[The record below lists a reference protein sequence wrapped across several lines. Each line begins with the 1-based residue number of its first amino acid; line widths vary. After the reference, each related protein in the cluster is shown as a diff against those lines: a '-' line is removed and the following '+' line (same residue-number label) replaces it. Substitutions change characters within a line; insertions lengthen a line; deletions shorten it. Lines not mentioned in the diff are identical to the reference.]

1 MTERTMTKGIGVT
14 ETLSVIIPL
23 KDERDNLRILH
34 GKIHEALTPALGRLI
49 QDYEIVFVDDGSTDG
64 SDRVLVEL
72 SRTDPR
78 TKVVRLRRN
87 FGQTPA
93 LQAGIDHSL
102 GSLIATL
109 DGDLQNDPADLPM
122 MIETLNADPDAPLD
136 AVFGERARR
145 QDALLIRKVPS
156 RIANWI
162 IRYVTGSPI
171 RDMGCTIRVFR
182 RDLAESLPLYGEM
195 HRFIPVLCLMHGA
208 RIVQIPVQHHA
219 RIHGQTKYNL
229 TRTFRVILDLI
240 TIKFLSSYVTRP
252 MHLMGGCGLVSL
264 CLGVISLVIAL
275 LMKST
280 SGIFLTGNPFL
291 LLSALLV
298 MVAFQFF
305 SMGLLGEL
313 LTRTYFESTRRRGY
327 TVRST
332 QNLAGHS
339 LPHEHR
345 RAA

>member
-1 MTERTMTKGIGVT
+1 MTPSAT
-14 ETLSVIIPL
+14 ETLSVIVPL

-34 GKIHEALTPALGRLI
+34 GKIAEALTPVLGRLI
-49 QDYEIVFVDDGSTDG
+49 NDYEVVFVDDGSTDG
-64 SDRVLVEL
+64 SDRILADIA
-72 SRTDPR
+72 RIDPR
-78 TKVVRLRRN
+78 TRVVRLRRN

-109 DGDLQNDPADLPM
+109 DGDLQNDPADLPA
-122 MIETLNADPDAPLD
+122 MIEQLQADPEAPLD

-145 QDALLIRKVPS
+145 QDALIIRKIPS
-156 RIANWI
+156 RIANWL

-208 RIVQIPVQHHA
+208 RIMQIPVRHHA

-240 TIKFLSSYVTRP
+240 TIKFLSSFVTRP
-252 MHLMGGCGLVSL
+252 MHLMGGCGLASL
-264 CLGVISLVIAL
+264 CLGLIFLITAIV
-275 LMKST
+275 MKST

-291 LLSALLV
+291 LLSALMV

-313 LTRTYFESTRRRGY
+313 LTRTYFESTRRRAY

-332 QNLAGHS
+332 QNLPMKNA
-339 LPHEHR
+339 PQEHR

>member
-1 MTERTMTKGIGVT
+1 MTPLVT
-14 ETLSVIIPL
+14 ETLSVIVPL
-23 KDERDNLRILH
+23 KDERDNLSILH
-34 GKIHEALTPALGRLI
+34 AKIAEALTPTLGRLI
-49 QDYEIVFVDDGSTDG
+49 NDYEVVFVDDGSTDG
-64 SDRVLVEL
+64 SDRILAEIA
-72 SRTDPR
+72 RRDPR
-78 TKVVRLRRN
+78 TRIVRLRRN

-93 LQAGIDHSL
+93 LQAGIDYSL

-109 DGDLQNDPADLPM
+109 DGDLQNDPADLPA
-122 MIETLNADPDAPLD
+122 MIEMLQADPEAPLD

-145 QDALLIRKVPS
+145 QDALLIRKIPS
-156 RIANWI
+156 RIANGL

-171 RDMGCTIRVFR
+171 KDMGCTIRVFR
-182 RDLAESLPLYGEM
+182 RELAESLPLYGEM

-208 RIVQIPVQHHA
+208 RIMQIPVRHHA

-240 TIKFLSSYVTRP
+240 TIKFLSSFVTRP
-252 MHLMGGCGLVSL
+252 MHLMGGCGLISL
-264 CLGVISLVIAL
+264 CLGLVFLITAIV
-275 LMKST
+275 MKST
-280 SGIFLTGNPFL
+280 NGIFLTGNPFL
-291 LLSALLV
+291 LLSALMV

-313 LTRTYFESTRRRGY
+313 LTRTYFESTRRRAY

-332 QNLAGHS
+332 QNL
-339 LPHEHR
+339 PHRITPQEHR

>member
-1 MTERTMTKGIGVT
+1 MTPSAT
-14 ETLSVIIPL
+14 ETLSVIVPL

-34 GKIHEALTPALGRLI
+34 AKIAEALTPVLGRLI
-49 QDYEIVFVDDGSTDG
+49 NDYEVVFVDDGSSDG
-64 SDRVLVEL
+64 SERILADIARI
-72 SRTDPR
+72 DPR
-78 TKVVRLRRN
+78 TRVVRLRRN

-109 DGDLQNDPADLPM
+109 DGDLQNDPADLPA
-122 MIETLNADPDAPLD
+122 MIEQLQADPEAPLD

-145 QDALLIRKVPS
+145 QDALIIRKIPS
-156 RIANWI
+156 RIANWL

-208 RIVQIPVQHHA
+208 RIIQIPVRHHA

-240 TIKFLSSYVTRP
+240 TIKFLSSFVTRP
-252 MHLMGGCGLVSL
+252 MHLMGGCGLASL
-264 CLGVISLVIAL
+264 CLGLIFLITAIV
-275 LMKST
+275 MKST

-291 LLSALLV
+291 LLSALMV

-313 LTRTYFESTRRRGY
+313 LTRTYFESTRRRAY

-332 QNLAGHS
+332 QNLPLKNA
-339 LPHEHR
+339 PQEHR

>member
-1 MTERTMTKGIGVT
+1 MTPAAT
-14 ETLSVIIPL
+14 ETLSVIVPL

-34 GKIHEALTPALGRLI
+34 AKIAEALTPVLGRLI
-49 QDYEIVFVDDGSTDG
+49 NDYEVVFVDDGSTDG
-64 SDRVLVEL
+64 SDRILADIA
-72 SRTDPR
+72 RIDPR
-78 TKVVRLRRN
+78 TRVVRLRRN

-109 DGDLQNDPADLPM
+109 DGDLQNDPADLPA
-122 MIETLNADPDAPLD
+122 MIEQLQADPEAPLD

-145 QDALLIRKVPS
+145 QDALIIRKIPS
-156 RIANWI
+156 RIANWL

-208 RIVQIPVQHHA
+208 RIIQIPVRHHA

-240 TIKFLSSYVTRP
+240 TIKFLSSFVTRP
-252 MHLMGGCGLVSL
+252 MHLMGGCGLASL
-264 CLGVISLVIAL
+264 CLGLIFLITAIV
-275 LMKST
+275 MKST

-291 LLSALLV
+291 LLSALMV

-313 LTRTYFESTRRRGY
+313 LTRTYFESTRRRAY

-332 QNLAGHS
+332 QNLPMKNA
-339 LPHEHR
+339 PQEHR

>member
-1 MTERTMTKGIGVT
+1 MTPSAT
-14 ETLSVIIPL
+14 ETLSVIVPL

-34 GKIHEALTPALGRLI
+34 AKIAEALTPVLGRLI
-49 QDYEIVFVDDGSTDG
+49 NDYEVVFVDDGSTDG
-64 SDRVLVEL
+64 SDRILADIA
-72 SRTDPR
+72 RIDPR
-78 TKVVRLRRN
+78 TRVVRLRRN

-109 DGDLQNDPADLPM
+109 DGDLQNDPADLPA
-122 MIETLNADPDAPLD
+122 MIEQLQADPEAPLD

-145 QDALLIRKVPS
+145 QDALIIRKIPS
-156 RIANWI
+156 RIANWL

-208 RIVQIPVQHHA
+208 RIIQIPVRHHA

-240 TIKFLSSYVTRP
+240 TIKFLSSFVTRP
-252 MHLMGGCGLVSL
+252 MHLMGGCGLASL
-264 CLGVISLVIAL
+264 CLGLIFLITAIV
-275 LMKST
+275 MKST

-291 LLSALLV
+291 LLSALMV

-313 LTRTYFESTRRRGY
+313 LTRTYFESTRRRAY

-332 QNLAGHS
+332 QNLPLKTA
-339 LPHEHR
+339 PQEHR

>member
-1 MTERTMTKGIGVT
+1 MTPAAT
-14 ETLSVIIPL
+14 ETLSVIVPL

-34 GKIHEALTPALGRLI
+34 AKIAEALTPVLGRLI
-49 QDYEIVFVDDGSTDG
+49 NDYEVVFVDDGSTDG
-64 SDRVLVEL
+64 SDRILADIA
-72 SRTDPR
+72 RIDPR
-78 TKVVRLRRN
+78 TRVVRLRRN

-109 DGDLQNDPADLPM
+109 DGDLQNDPADLPA
-122 MIETLNADPDAPLD
+122 MIEQLQADPEAPLD

-145 QDALLIRKVPS
+145 QDALIIRKIPS
-156 RIANWI
+156 RIANWL

-208 RIVQIPVQHHA
+208 RIIQIPVRHHA

-240 TIKFLSSYVTRP
+240 TIKFLSSFVTRP
-252 MHLMGGCGLVSL
+252 MHLMGGCGLASL
-264 CLGVISLVIAL
+264 CLGLIFLITAIV
-275 LMKST
+275 MKST

-291 LLSALLV
+291 LLSALMV

-313 LTRTYFESTRRRGY
+313 LTRTYFESTRRRAY

-332 QNLAGHS
+332 QNLPLKTA
-339 LPHEHR
+339 PQEHR

>member
-1 MTERTMTKGIGVT
+1 MTPSAT
-14 ETLSVIIPL
+14 ETLSVIVPL

-34 GKIHEALTPALGRLI
+34 AKIAEALTPVLGRLI
-49 QDYEIVFVDDGSTDG
+49 NDYEVVFVDDGSTDG
-64 SDRVLVEL
+64 SDRILADIA
-72 SRTDPR
+72 RIDPR
-78 TKVVRLRRN
+78 TRVVRLRRN

-109 DGDLQNDPADLPM
+109 DGDLQNDPADLPA
-122 MIETLNADPDAPLD
+122 MIEQLQADPEAPLD

-145 QDALLIRKVPS
+145 QDALIIRKIPS
-156 RIANWI
+156 RIANWL

-208 RIVQIPVQHHA
+208 RIIQIPVRHHA

-240 TIKFLSSYVTRP
+240 TIKFLSSFVTRP
-252 MHLMGGCGLVSL
+252 MH
-264 CLGVISLVIAL
+264 
-275 LMKST
+275 
-280 SGIFLTGNPFL
+280 
-291 LLSALLV
+291 
-298 MVAFQFF
+298 
-305 SMGLLGEL
+305 
-313 LTRTYFESTRRRGY
+313 
-327 TVRST
+327 
-332 QNLAGHS
+332 
-339 LPHEHR
+339 
-345 RAA
+345 

>member
-1 MTERTMTKGIGVT
+1 MTPAAT
-14 ETLSVIIPL
+14 ETLSVIVPL

-34 GKIHEALTPALGRLI
+34 AKIAEALTPVLGRLI
-49 QDYEIVFVDDGSTDG
+49 NDYEVVFVDDGSTDG
-64 SDRVLVEL
+64 SDRILADIA
-72 SRTDPR
+72 RIDPR
-78 TKVVRLRRN
+78 TRVVRLRRN

-109 DGDLQNDPADLPM
+109 DGDLQNDPADLPA
-122 MIETLNADPDAPLD
+122 MIEQLQADPEAPLD

-145 QDALLIRKVPS
+145 QDALIIRKIPS
-156 RIANWI
+156 RIANWL

-208 RIVQIPVQHHA
+208 RIIQIPVRHHA

-240 TIKFLSSYVTRP
+240 TIKFLSSFVTRP
-252 MHLMGGCGLVSL
+252 MHLMGGCGLASL
-264 CLGVISLVIAL
+264 CLGLIFLITAIV
-275 LMKST
+275 MKST

-291 LLSALLV
+291 LLSALMV

-313 LTRTYFESTRRRGY
+313 LTRTYFESTRRRAY

-332 QNLAGHS
+332 QNL
-339 LPHEHR
+339 PMKNTTQEHR

>member
-1 MTERTMTKGIGVT
+1 MTPAAT
-14 ETLSVIIPL
+14 ETLSVIVPL

-34 GKIHEALTPALGRLI
+34 AKIAEALTPVLGRLI
-49 QDYEIVFVDDGSTDG
+49 NDYEVVFVDDGSTDG
-64 SDRVLVEL
+64 SDRILADIA
-72 SRTDPR
+72 RIDPR
-78 TKVVRLRRN
+78 TRVVRLRRN

-109 DGDLQNDPADLPM
+109 DGDLQNDPADLPA
-122 MIETLNADPDAPLD
+122 MIEQLQADPEAPLD

-145 QDALLIRKVPS
+145 QDALIIRKIPS
-156 RIANWI
+156 RIANWL

-208 RIVQIPVQHHA
+208 RIMQIPVRHHA

-240 TIKFLSSYVTRP
+240 TIKFLSSFVTRP
-252 MHLMGGCGLVSL
+252 MHLMGGCGLASL
-264 CLGVISLVIAL
+264 CLGLIFLITAIV
-275 LMKST
+275 MKST

-291 LLSALLV
+291 LLSALMV

-313 LTRTYFESTRRRGY
+313 LTRTYFESTRRRAY

-332 QNLAGHS
+332 QNLPMKNA
-339 LPHEHR
+339 PQEHR

>member
-1 MTERTMTKGIGVT
+1 MTPAAT
-14 ETLSVIIPL
+14 ETLSVIVPL

-34 GKIHEALTPALGRLI
+34 AKIAEALTPVLGRLI
-49 QDYEIVFVDDGSTDG
+49 NDYEVVFVDDGSTDG
-64 SDRVLVEL
+64 SDRILADIA
-72 SRTDPR
+72 RIDPR
-78 TKVVRLRRN
+78 TRVVRLRRN

-109 DGDLQNDPADLPM
+109 DGDLQNDPADLPA
-122 MIETLNADPDAPLD
+122 MIEQLQADPEAPLD

-145 QDALLIRKVPS
+145 QDALIIRKIPS
-156 RIANWI
+156 RIANWL

-208 RIVQIPVQHHA
+208 RIIQIPVRHHA

-240 TIKFLSSYVTRP
+240 TIKFLSSFVTRP
-252 MHLMGGCGLVSL
+252 MHLMGGCGLASL
-264 CLGVISLVIAL
+264 CLGLIFLITAIV
-275 LMKST
+275 MKST

-291 LLSALLV
+291 LLSALMV

-313 LTRTYFESTRRRGY
+313 LTRTYFESTRRRAY

-332 QNLAGHS
+332 QNLPLKNA
-339 LPHEHR
+339 PQEHR

>member
-1 MTERTMTKGIGVT
+1 MNTLVA
-14 ETLSVIIPL
+14 ETLSVIVPL
-23 KDERDNLRILH
+23 KDERDNLGILH
-34 GKIHEALTPALGRLI
+34 GKIAEALSPILGRLI
-49 QDYEIVFVDDGSTDG
+49 LDYEVVFVDDGSTDG
-64 SDRVLVEL
+64 SDRILADIA
-72 SRTDPR
+72 RKDPR
-78 TKVVRLRRN
+78 TRMVRLRRN

-109 DGDLQNDPADLPM
+109 DGDLQNDPADLPA
-122 MIETLNADPDAPLD
+122 MIEQLQADPDAPLD

-145 QDALLIRKVPS
+145 QDALLIRKIPS
-156 RIANWI
+156 RIANWL

-182 RDLAESLPLYGEM
+182 RELAESLPLYGEM

-208 RIVQIPVQHHA
+208 RIMQVPVRHHA

-240 TIKFLSSYVTRP
+240 TIKFLSSFVTRP
-252 MHLMGGCGLVSL
+252 MHLMGGCGLASL
-264 CLGVISLVIAL
+264 CLGLVFLITAII
-275 LMKST
+275 MKST

-291 LLSALLV
+291 LLSALMV

-313 LTRTYFESTRRRGY
+313 LTRTYFESTRRRAY

-332 QNLAGHS
+332 LNLPQRSTHQE
-339 LPHEHR
+339 PR

>member
-1 MTERTMTKGIGVT
+1 MTPSAT
-14 ETLSVIIPL
+14 ETLSVIVPL

-34 GKIHEALTPALGRLI
+34 AKIAEALTPVLGRLI
-49 QDYEIVFVDDGSTDG
+49 NDYEVVFVDDGSTDG
-64 SDRVLVEL
+64 SDRILADIA
-72 SRTDPR
+72 RIDPR
-78 TKVVRLRRN
+78 TRVVRLRRN

-109 DGDLQNDPADLPM
+109 DGDLQNDPADLPA
-122 MIETLNADPDAPLD
+122 MIEQLQADPEAPLD

-145 QDALLIRKVPS
+145 QDALIIRKIPS
-156 RIANWI
+156 RIANWL

-208 RIVQIPVQHHA
+208 RIIQIPVRHHA

-240 TIKFLSSYVTRP
+240 TIKFLSSFVTRP
-252 MHLMGGCGLVSL
+252 MHLMGGCGLASL
-264 CLGVISLVIAL
+264 CLGLIFLITAIV
-275 LMKST
+275 MKST

-291 LLSALLV
+291 LLSALMV

-313 LTRTYFESTRRRGY
+313 LTRTYFESTRRRAY

-332 QNLAGHS
+332 QNLP
-339 LPHEHR
+339 LKTVPQEHR

>member
-1 MTERTMTKGIGVT
+1 MTPSAT
-14 ETLSVIIPL
+14 ETLSVIVPL

-34 GKIHEALTPALGRLI
+34 ARIAEALTPVLGRLI
-49 QDYEIVFVDDGSTDG
+49 NDYEVVFVDDGSTDG
-64 SDRVLVEL
+64 SDRILADIA
-72 SRTDPR
+72 RIDPR
-78 TKVVRLRRN
+78 TRVVRLRRN

-109 DGDLQNDPADLPM
+109 DGDLQNDPADLPA
-122 MIETLNADPDAPLD
+122 MIEQLQADPEAPLD

-145 QDALLIRKVPS
+145 QDALIIRKIPS
-156 RIANWI
+156 RIANWL

-208 RIVQIPVQHHA
+208 RIIQIPVRHHA

-240 TIKFLSSYVTRP
+240 TIKFLSSFVTRP
-252 MHLMGGCGLVSL
+252 MHLMGGCGLASL
-264 CLGVISLVIAL
+264 CLGLIFLITAIV
-275 LMKST
+275 MKST

-291 LLSALLV
+291 LLSALMV

-313 LTRTYFESTRRRGY
+313 LTRTYFESTRRRAY

-332 QNLAGHS
+332 QNLP
-339 LPHEHR
+339 LKNVPQEHR